1 MNTASTR
8 RYYIE
13 NPERISF
20 EYDQLSDTLY
30 MNFEGYEEE
39 ADEEILSEDG
49 DIAFRIKNGRILSI
63 MVLNLSR
70 RIPLSSQ

>member
-70 RIPLSSQ
+70 RIPLSS